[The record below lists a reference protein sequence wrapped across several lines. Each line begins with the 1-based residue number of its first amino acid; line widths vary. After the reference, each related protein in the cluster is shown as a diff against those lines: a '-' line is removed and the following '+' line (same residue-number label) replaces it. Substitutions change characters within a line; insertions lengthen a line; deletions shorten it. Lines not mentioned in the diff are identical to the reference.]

1 MSGAITDFV
10 GLFDMAAHG
19 PDVWVGPS
27 ARYPWGRVYGGQVA
41 AQGLWVAAQTVPEDY
56 APHSLHAYFIRGGDF
71 DEPIRFEVDRIR
83 DGRSFVTRRV
93 VARQSSGAILNL
105 SASFQ
110 LQEDA
115 ADATAISV
123 PAPVPPV
130 DELNDDSW
138 SPLLERRP
146 VPRDEERARAWIRV
160 PGPLPDDPLIHVLAH
175 VFASDDMAT
184 EAVELEH
191 PSGRPDWHNDDGSWD
206 AHDHPYMGA
215 SLDHT
220 VWFHRWARGD
230 EWCLHDMRSSG
241 VYGAR
246 GLSFG
251 DIWSADGLHI
261 ASMAQEVLLREVD
274 RKG

>member
-1 MSGAITDFV
+1 MSRDITDFV
-10 GLFDMAAHG
+10 DLFDMAGHG

-41 AQGLWVAAQTVPEDY
+41 AQGLWAAAQTVPEDY
-56 APHSLHAYFIRGGDF
+56 APHSVHAYFIRGGDQ
-71 DEPIRFEVDRIR
+71 EQPIRFEVDRIR

-110 LQEDA
+110 LHEDA
-115 ADATAISV
+115 PDATAM
-123 PAPVPPV
+123 PMPGPVADADALRD
-130 DELNDDSW
+130 DEW
-138 SPLLERRP
+138 GPLLQRRP
-146 VPRDEERARAWIRV
+146 VPRDEERARAWVRV
-160 PGPLPDDPLIHVLAH
+160 PGPLPDDPLLHVLAH

-191 PSGRPDWHNDDGSWD
+191 PRGRPGWDGPEN
-206 AHDHPYMGA
+206 HPYMGA

-220 VWFHRWARGD
+220 VWFHRWARAD
-230 EWCLHDMRSSG
+230 TWCLHDLRSSG

-246 GLSFG
+246 GMAFG
-251 DIWSADGLHI
+251 EIWSADGLHI
-261 ASMAQEVLLREVD
+261 ASIAQEVLLREVQPKD
-274 RKG
+274 